1 MFKQIRVGYIDF
13 CNVPTKIIMLNLY
26 LTTIFFVY
34 NQFHRRTVLNVT
46 KIVLAVFDSEEN
58 VGKEGNSS

>member
-1 MFKQIRVGYIDF
+1 MFKQIIVGYIDF
-13 CNVPTKIIMLNLY
+13 CNVPTKIVMLNLY
-26 LTTIFFVY
+26 LTTIFVY

-46 KIVLAVFDSEEN
+46 KIVLAVFDREEN